1 MKSNVHRLILINTT
15 QWKQGVLK
23 LHMEEPCRQMDVTAD
38 IRDPDD
44 LKKKNNNKKPEF
56 EKLI

>member
-1 MKSNVHRLILINTT
+1 MENNVHRLILINTT

-23 LHMEEPCRQMDVTAD
+23 LHMEEPCRQTDVTAD
-38 IRDPDD
+38 IRDPDG
-44 LKKKNNNKKPEF
+44 LKKQTNNIKPEF